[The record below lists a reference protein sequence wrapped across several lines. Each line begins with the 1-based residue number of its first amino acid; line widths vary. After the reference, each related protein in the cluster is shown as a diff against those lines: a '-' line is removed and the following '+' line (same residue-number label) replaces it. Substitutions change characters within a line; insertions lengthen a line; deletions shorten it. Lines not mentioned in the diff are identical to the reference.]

1 MILTILRKIEILH
14 YQNLFVEISEQSV
27 TEIQIVKEVTLATSS
42 EKNVEEQTI
51 VQSEEV
57 REDEESVRQE
67 SVDDL
72 TKIR

>member
-1 MILTILRKIEILH
+1 MILTILRKIKILLF
-14 YQNLFVEISEQSV
+14 QNLFLEISEESV
-27 TEIQIVKEVTLATSS
+27 TEIQIVKEVTLATSG
-42 EKNVEEQTI
+42 ENIVEEQTI
-51 VQSEEV
+51 VKSEEV

>member
-27 TEIQIVKEVTLATSS
+27 TEIQIVKEVTSATSS
-42 EKNVEEQTI
+42 EKNAEEQTI

>member
-1 MILTILRKIEILH
+1 MILTILRKIKILL

-42 EKNVEEQTI
+42 EKIVEEQTN

-57 REDEESVRQE
+57 REDEESVHQE

>member
-1 MILTILRKIEILH
+1 MILTILRKIKILLF
-14 YQNLFVEISEQSV
+14 QNLFLEISEESV

-42 EKNVEEQTI
+42 EKIVEEQTI
-51 VQSEEV
+51 VKSEEV

>member
-57 REDEESVRQE
+57 REDEESLRQE

>member
-1 MILTILRKIEILH
+1 MILTILRKIKILL

-42 EKNVEEQTI
+42 EKIVEEQTN
-51 VQSEEV
+51 VHSEEV
-57 REDEESVRQE
+57 REDEESVHQE